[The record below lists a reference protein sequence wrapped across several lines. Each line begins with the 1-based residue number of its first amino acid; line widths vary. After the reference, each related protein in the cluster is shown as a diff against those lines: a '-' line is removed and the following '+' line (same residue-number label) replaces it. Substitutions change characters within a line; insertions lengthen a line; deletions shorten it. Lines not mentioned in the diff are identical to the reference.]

1 MDIID
6 NAEKFVELR
15 ENYPEFCYNNYFWQE
30 DAEALT
36 LKFEF
41 EVKGLAKFTPETRIL
56 KKSLPWQQLSTER
69 MRIWA
74 FNIGLAEL
82 VSYWKATCS
91 PKVVVKCGTLTAA
104 QIAWWKKL
112 YYYGLGELFYRNNI
126 TTTQEDF
133 MSIECVPEFS
143 KLESELGERESEI
156 KKCGSELGEF
166 NGELSNLEGEL
177 NERAVKSNK
186 LDGYLIPIGGGKD
199 SNVTLETLDID
210 YARDYVAIVNPK
222 YVTRKCADLAGFQ
235 NDRIVEVERK
245 IDAELLRLNAT
256 GFING
261 HTPFSSVLAFYLSF
275 AAEKLGKKYLVV
287 SNEDS
292 ANEANV
298 SEVDAN
304 HQYSKSFQ
312 FEEDFRSY
320 AREFL
325 QTEVEYFSFL
335 RPLNELEIAKIFARH
350 EKYFDTFKSCN
361 VGSKTQPWHWC
372 CNCAKCLFAF
382 IILAPYLYPD
392 KLVEIFGEDLFVRED
407 LWTMLLQLTGDY
419 ANKPFECVGTYA
431 EVRLALKLAI
441 DKNAGKLPVL
451 LERYNA
457 KYGERAVDY
466 GLLTA
471 WNMENN
477 LTSTQEDLLKEAS
490 NA

>member
-1 MDIID
+1 MDVVD
-6 NAEKFVELR
+6 NKKKFIELR
-15 ENYPEFCYNNYFWQE
+15 ERYPEFCYNGYDWKE

-36 LKFEF
+36 LMFEF
-41 EVKGLAKFTPETRIL
+41 EVPGLATFTPQTRIL
-56 KKSLPWQQLSTER
+56 KKDLPWRDLPEER
-69 MRIWA
+69 MDVWA

-91 PKVVVKCGTLTAA
+91 PKVVIKCGVLTAE
-104 QIAWWKKL
+104 QVTWWKKL
-112 YYYGLGELFYRNNI
+112 YYYGLGELFYRNDVKVS
-126 TTTQEDF
+126 QDDF
-133 MSIECVPEFS
+133 MSIEC
-143 KLESELGERESEI
+143 I
-156 KKCGSELGEF
+156 AEF
-166 NGELSNLEGEL
+166 NKRAIES
-177 NERAVKSNK
+177 NERTLGFAERAHEFEERTREVAE

-210 YARDYVAIVNPK
+210 HGRDFVAIVNPK
-222 YVTRKCADLAGFQ
+222 YVTKKCAELAGFQ
-235 NDRIVEVERK
+235 DARIVEVERK
-245 IDAELLRLNAT
+245 IDENLLKLNQQ

-275 AAEKLGKKYLVV
+275 AAEKLGKKYVVV

-298 SEVDAN
+298 SDVDAN
-304 HQYSKSFQ
+304 HQYSKSFE
-312 FEEDFRSY
+312 FEEDFRLY
-320 AREFL
+320 AKQYL

-335 RPLNELEIAKIFARH
+335 RPLNELEIAKIFSRH

-382 IILAPYLYPD
+382 IILAPYLYKD
-392 KLVEIFGEDLFVRED
+392 ELVEIFGEDLFARED

-431 EVRLALKLAI
+431 EVRLALKLVI
-441 DKNAGKLPVL
+441 DKYKDNLPVL
-451 LERYNA
+451 LA
-457 KYGERAVDY
+457 KYNDEYGQREVDSD
-466 GLLTA
+466 LLTA

-477 LTSTQEDLLKEAS
+477 LTSTQEDLLKEAL
-490 NA
+490 NAEG